1 MLGVMNDFD
10 AFIASVSSPMGILA
24 GFDRQ
29 VAVRAG
35 INPRTVRKWSRLARV
50 YFGPTRFTRKQRHAV
65 RLARQTSKSLDQLVF
80 IESCVRTVCDDAGK
94 WGLRLA
100 LLSVRGTYDT
110 LKRKAADIL
119 PNHGDSDGDSD
130 SDGDGDGDGGRG
142 APALGVRFTGSYR
155 GTRTMTVT
163 GDEHV
168 IAAVEYALR
177 RDLRPDR
184 PVAGQMYDAFVNL
197 IHTTTNGDGAGDRAG
212 GSGGGVAAAVPRPVV
227 LIPLDDYTRILAG
240 DGDDVVLGL
249 SDGTT
254 ITGAEYLARFHGSTL
269 EVAVFHPQAGAVN
282 LYDTKRLAN
291 TKQRDLARMVLT
303 TCPVPGCRHAAD
315 NCEVHHVTAWSRGG
329 LTNMDNLSILCRYHN
344 RTNDD
349 DPARKNRGRIEIR
362 AGTPTWVS
370 PRGTPVP
377 NNRHPYG
384 AMKQL
389 FGT

>member
-1 MLGVMNDFD
+1 
-10 AFIASVSSPMGILA
+10 MGILA

-35 INPRTVRKWSRLARV
+35 INPHTVRKWSRLARV

-254 ITGAEYLARFHGSTL
+254 ITGAEYLARFHGSAL

-291 TKQRDLARMVLT
+291 AKQRDLARMVLT
-303 TCPVPGCRHAAD
+303 TCPVPG
-315 NCEVHHVTAWSRGG
+315 
-329 LTNMDNLSILCRYHN
+329 
-344 RTNDD
+344 
-349 DPARKNRGRIEIR
+349 
-362 AGTPTWVS
+362 
-370 PRGTPVP
+370 
-377 NNRHPYG
+377 
-384 AMKQL
+384 
-389 FGT
+389 

>member
-1 MLGVMNDFD
+1 M
-10 AFIASVSSPMGILA
+10 
-24 GFDRQ
+24 
-29 VAVRAG
+29 RAG

-65 RLARQTSKSLDQLVF
+65 RLARETSKSLDQLVF

-119 PNHGDSDGDSD
+119 PNHGNSDG
-130 SDGDGDGDGGRG
+130 GGDGGRG

-197 IHTTTNGDGAGDRAG
+197 IHTTNNGDGASAGAGDG
-212 GSGGGVAAAVPRPVV
+212 GAGGGVAAAVPRPVV

-254 ITGAEYLARFHGSTL
+254 ITGAQYLARFHGSAL

-303 TCPVPGCRHAAD
+303 TCPVPG
-315 NCEVHHVTAWSRGG
+315 
-329 LTNMDNLSILCRYHN
+329 
-344 RTNDD
+344 
-349 DPARKNRGRIEIR
+349 
-362 AGTPTWVS
+362 
-370 PRGTPVP
+370 
-377 NNRHPYG
+377 
-384 AMKQL
+384 
-389 FGT
+389 